1 MTDGVVVVDK
11 EGRVVIQNHAADRFL
26 VDDSAGAGVFSVD
39 GTTPVPPEQRP
50 IPRAQRGEPVQ
61 EDLVYRLPR
70 SQEAAT
76 VSVTANAVR
85 GHGGSIDAIVAVFRD
100 VTDRRKLVDALEARN
115 KELEASEQTKSELVE
130 RLRVAVDELSTPILE
145 VWEDVLALPVI
156 GLVDSRRAAQIM
168 ERLLDE
174 IVDKQAAYVI
184 IDVTGV
190 EVIDSK
196 TAEHFSKLVRAV
208 ELMGARCV
216 LTGIRPAVG
225 QTLLDL
231 GLELGT
237 VTTLRNLK
245 HALRTTLK
253 LVDRAR
259 RDEERPPARAKHD
272 ER

>member
-1 MTDGVVVVDK
+1 VS
-11 EGRVVIQNHAADRFL
+11 ELEAL
-26 VDDSAGAGVFSVD
+26 
-39 GTTPVPPEQRP
+39 
-50 IPRAQRGEPVQ
+50 RAQVATLEQLLSVNEQVVGQQTRRLGLEEAKAEL
-61 EDLVYRLPR
+61 ED
-70 SQEAAT
+70 
-76 VSVTANAVR
+76 
-85 GHGGSIDAIVAVFRD
+85 
-100 VTDRRKLVDALEARN
+100 RN
-115 KELEASEQTKSELVE
+115 RALEASEGAKSELVE
-130 RLRVAVDELSTPILE
+130 RLRIAVDELSTPILE

-174 IVDKQAAYVI
+174 IVEKQAAYVI

-190 EVIDSK
+190 ELIDSK
-196 TAEHFSKLVRAV
+196 TAEHFSKLVKAV

-245 HALRTTLK
+245 HALRTTLR
-253 LVDRAR
+253 LVGASPGEARAR
-259 RDEERPPARAKHD
+259 RGRERP
-272 ER
+272 